1 MAEDKLYEVE
11 VKTGVAMKMRDGVE
25 LQADIYTPK
34 EDGEY
39 PVLLLR
45 LPYDKTVA
53 EVQALMHPEWYAR
66 HGYIVVSQDTRGRGA
81 SGGEFRPFHDECNDG
96 VDTIKACVK
105 LKKSNGKVGTYG
117 FSYPGQT
124 QLLSAVKRPKGFTTM
139 IPALTSDGVYDDWTF
154 KNGVLHQAFVQ
165 GWAAYLS
172 IGEVFRKGKPAE
184 VRPAIQRLTGICDSY
199 DHLPLTNHPD
209 LPKKYNSFYYE
220 WLKHPTYDAYWKKW
234 QTADKYGEI
243 DVPALHIGGWYDIF
257 VEGNIRNYLGLK
269 EGAKTEEARAGQK
282 LVIGPWYH
290 MPWTQAM
297 GEMDFGPEARNRTDE
312 LALRWFDHWMRGV
325 DNGIMDEPPISVF
338 VMGANKWRQADEWPL
353 KNTNFTKFYMHS
365 GGHANSL
372 NGDGML
378 TRQEPGEE
386 PHDIYVAD
394 PGYPVP
400 SLGGRSCCLA
410 AFAPMGPMDQR
421 PVETRNDVL
430 VFTSA
435 PLAQDVAVIG
445 PVDAT
450 LYAASS
456 ADDTDF
462 TVKLVDVYP
471 DGRAINIVDAI
482 QRASH
487 RESSEKPS
495 AIKPGKVYEY
505 SFRVGSTAIRFAK
518 GHRIRVEIASSNF
531 PTFERHLNKFRKK
544 MDGGYY
550 DGFVATQRFFHDSQR
565 PSHIT
570 LPLVPA
576 A

>member
-220 WLKHPTYDAYWKKW
+220 WLKHPTYDGYWKKW

-312 LALRWFDHWMRGV
+312 LALGWFDHWMRGV
-325 DNGIMDEPPISVF
+325 DNGIMDEPPIQLF
-338 VMGANKWRQADEWPL
+338 VMGENVWRGEHEWPL
-353 KNTNFTKFYMHS
+353 ARTQHS
-365 GGHANSL
+365 SYYLHSQGGAGRFVSDGSL
-372 NGDGML
+372 TTEPPGD
-378 TRQEPGEE
+378 EPV
-386 PHDIYVAD
+386 DRYVYD
-394 PGYPVP
+394 PENPVP
-400 SLGGRSCCLA
+400 TWGGTFHDPA
-410 AFAPMGPMDQR
+410 VVKIGPWDQR
-421 PVETRNDVL
+421 PIEAREDVL
-430 VFTSA
+430 GYT
-435 PLAQDVAVIG
+435 G
-445 PVDAT
+445 PVLEKDVEVTGTVVAK
-450 LYAASS
+450 LYVASS
-456 ADDTDF
+456 APDTDF
-462 TVKLVDVYP
+462 TARLIDLYP
-471 DGRAINIVDAI
+471 DGRAMYVCEGVI
-482 QRASH
+482 RTRF
-487 RESSEKPS
+487 RESDEHPTLME
-495 AIKPGKVYEY
+495 PGQVYELTIKLEVT
-505 SFRVGSTAIRFAK
+505 SNLFK
-518 GHRIRVEIASSNF
+518 QGHRIRLDITSSNYPRNDRNPNTGHPF
-531 PTFERHLNKFRKK
+531 G
-544 MDGGYY
+544 MDAEMR
-550 DGFVATQRFFHDSQR
+550 VAEQAIHHTAQP
-565 PSHIT
+565 PSHLV
-570 LPLVPA
+570 LPIIPRD
-576 A
+576 

>member
-1 MAEDKLYEVE
+1 MAEKKLHEIGLE
-11 VKTGVAMKMRDGVE
+11 TGVAMKMRDGVE

-34 EDGEY
+34 ESGEF
-39 PVLLLR
+39 PVILLR
-45 LPYDKTVA
+45 LPYDKTTA
-53 EVQALMHPEWYAR
+53 ESQAFLHPEWYAR
-66 HGYIVVSQDTRGRGA
+66 HGYIVVSQDVRGRGA
-81 SGGEFRPFHDECNDG
+81 SGGDFEPFHNECNDG

-105 LKKSNGKVGTYG
+105 LNKSNGKVGTYG

-124 QLLSAVKRPKGFTTM
+124 QLLSAVKRPKGFTAM
-139 IPALTSDGVYDDWTF
+139 VPAFTSDGIYDDWTY
-154 KNGVLHQAFVQ
+154 KNGALHQAFVQ
-165 GWAAYLS
+165 SWSAYLA
-172 IGEVFRKGKPAE
+172 INEVFRKGKPAD
-184 VRPAIQRLTGICDSY
+184 VRLVIQNLGAVCGTH
-199 DHLPLTNHPD
+199 DHLPITDHPN
-209 LPKKYNSFYYE
+209 LPKKFNSFYHE
-220 WLKHPTYDAYWKKW
+220 WLKHPNFDAYWKKW
-234 QTADKYGEI
+234 QTADRYGEI

-297 GEMDFGPEARNRTDE
+297 GEMDFGREARNHTDE
-312 LALRWFDHWMRGV
+312 LMLRWFDHWMRGV
-325 DNGIMDEPPISVF
+325 DNGIMAEPRVSVF
-338 VMGANKWRQADEWPL
+338 VMGANKWRQADEWPFP
-353 KNTNFTKFYMHS
+353 NTKFTKFYMHS
-365 GGHANSL
+365 GGRANSL
-372 NGDGML
+372 NGDGTL
-378 TRQEPGEE
+378 GRQEPGDE
-386 PHDIYVAD
+386 PHDIYVSD
-394 PGYPVP
+394 PGYPVQ

-410 AFAPMGPMDQR
+410 ALAPMGPMDQR

-435 PLAQDVAVIG
+435 RLAQDVAVIG

-450 LYAASS
+450 LYASSS

-471 DGRAINIVDAI
+471 DGRAFNVVDAI

-487 RESSEKPS
+487 REGSAKPS
-495 AIKPGKVYEY
+495 AIKPGEIYEY
-505 SFRVGSTAIRFAK
+505 NFSVGSTAIRFAK

-531 PTFERHLNKFRKK
+531 PTFERSLNQFRKK
-544 MDGGYY
+544 MDGGYG
-550 DGFVATQRFFHDSQR
+550 DMRVATQRFFHDSQH

-576 A
+576 G